1 MKKICELVER
11 GMEFGVYRILH
22 LSVSKEQLEKW
33 SQLIE
38 FGIVGLSNNVIY
50 YIAYAILLLLS
61 VPYLVAGSVGFLV
74 SVINAYYWNNKYVF
88 RTEDSEKRVW
98 WKVFVK
104 TFIAY
109 AGTGLVLNNLLLI
122 FWIKFCG
129 IPEMI
134 GPVINLFVTIPIN
147 FILNK
152 FWTFGKSD
160 KGRKKAQ

>member
-11 GMEFGVYRILH
+11 GIEFVAYRILH
-22 LSVSKEQLEKW
+22 LPVSKEQLEKW

-50 YIAYAILLLLS
+50 YIAYAILILLS

-122 FWIKFCG
+122 FWINLCG

-134 GPVINLFVTIPIN
+134 GPIINLFVTIPIN
-147 FILNK
+147 FVLNK
-152 FWTFGKSD
+152 FWTF
-160 KGRKKAQ
+160 KKRRENI

>member
-1 MKKICELVER
+1 ML
-11 GMEFGVYRILH
+11 GMSGPSGDTARH
-22 LSVSKEQLEKW
+22 LSGVGASKIMFVPLD
-33 SQLIE
+33 
-38 FGIVGLSNNVIY
+38 VICFLWYPLY
-50 YIAYAILLLLS
+50 YIAYAILILLS

-122 FWIKFCG
+122 FWINLCG

-134 GPVINLFVTIPIN
+134 GPIINLFVTIPIN
-147 FILNK
+147 FVLNK
-152 FWTFGKSD
+152 FWTFGKE
-160 KGRKKAQ
+160 KE